1 MRPDV
6 LLNLVDAAVDARL
19 ARAEWIKFVERS
31 RRFATVSLVVYVALI
46 LLNIAAGIANY
57 SLGGTYWVANIAA
70 VALLGLVAWSSWG
83 TRREAT
89 ETLAEL
95 EADR

>member
-6 LLNLVDAAVDARL
+6 LLSLVDAAVDARL
-19 ARAEWIKFVERS
+19 ARAEWIKSIERS

-46 LLNIAAGIANY
+46 LLNIAAGIASY
-57 SLGGTYWVANIAA
+57 SLGGKYWVANIAA
-70 VALLGLVAWSSWG
+70 VVLLGLVAWSSWG
-83 TRREAT
+83 IRREAT